1 MTDQQWLQASL
12 PVRAGGLG
20 IRSVSS
26 LASSTFLASA
36 AGTRDLQDRILC
48 LSVDVADE
56 AFDLCLEAFPMQ
68 PPTGSAAGKQKN
80 MGQCHHRSGIQIP
93 SRLLFIAHSHSPTS
107 GSSCATQ
114 WRLAS
119 HSTHSGLWTASQDFI
134 KEIGR
139 RTTLRTSD
147 PRETAFLFQRISIA
161 LQRFNSVCL
170 TNTFTTADQS
180 SSSSDMLSTGFRH
193 LT

>member
-1 MTDQQWLQASL
+1 MDTLAASYV
-12 PVRAGGLG
+12 PQSA
-20 IRSVSS
+20 IN
-26 LASSTFLASA
+26 AASA
-36 AGTRDLQDRILC
+36 AE
-48 LSVDVADE
+48 VA
-56 AFDLCLEAFPMQ
+56 AVR
-68 PPTGSAAGKQKN
+68 K
-80 MGQCHHRSGIQIP
+80 
-93 SRLLFIAHSHSPTS
+93 IAKYGALNQSHPFFLVAIETL
-107 GSSCATQ
+107 GPFCECC
-114 WRLAS
+114 
-119 HSTHSGLWTASQDFI
+119 QDFI

-180 SSSSDMLSTGFRH
+180 SSDMLSTGVRH

>member
-1 MTDQQWLQASL
+1 LVPWLSGRCATWDVTVVDTLAASY
-12 PVRAGGLG
+12 
-20 IRSVSS
+20 VSQS
-26 LASSTFLASA
+26 AISA
-36 AGTRDLQDRILC
+36 ANAAE
-48 LSVDVADE
+48 VA
-56 AFDLCLEAFPMQ
+56 AVRKIAKYGALNQSYHFYPMAIETLG
-68 PPTGSAAGKQKN
+68 PFSE
-80 MGQCHHRSGIQIP
+80 C
-93 SRLLFIAHSHSPTS
+93 
-107 GSSCATQ
+107 
-114 WRLAS
+114 
-119 HSTHSGLWTASQDFI
+119 SQDFI

-180 SSSSDMLSTGFRH
+180 SSDMLSTGFRH